1 MNPDVLANTASGASN
16 RHAKGRLLGAYV
28 DVSQLLQLRHCLA
41 TPSGNV
47 SSSVVGTQS
56 GVKLSKIKGRGIDF
70 SEVRTYQPGDDI
82 RSIDWRVTAR
92 KNKPHTKIFR
102 EERERPTL
110 LFVDQSQAMFF
121 ASSQRLKSVVAAETA
136 ARVAWHTLAAGD
148 RVGGVVVGNRPTA
161 LFRPLRSSRVLAR
174 FLNEIAAQNRALNR
188 IAEPT
193 ADNAV
198 SDGINQLRRLSKNR
212 YRIILISDFS
222 RAEGVWMDPIKRLGE
237 RNQVHLVHISD
248 PLEASLP
255 PAAQYAVTDGA
266 RRLQFHSGRKRLR
279 DQYETQFMARC
290 EALQK
295 LSHHPAIRYTALSTH
310 TGSLDLQRLG

>member
-28 DVSQLLQLRHCLA
+28 DVSQLLQLRHYLA

-110 LFVDQSQAMFF
+110 LDPDADALFF
-121 ASSQRLKSVVAAETA
+121 AFL
-136 ARVAWHTLAAGD
+136 
-148 RVGGVVVGNRPTA
+148 
-161 LFRPLRSSRVLAR
+161 VL
-174 FLNEIAAQNRALNR
+174 
-188 IAEPT
+188 
-193 ADNAV
+193 
-198 SDGINQLRRLSKNR
+198 
-212 YRIILISDFS
+212 
-222 RAEGVWMDPIKRLGE
+222 
-237 RNQVHLVHISD
+237 
-248 PLEASLP
+248 
-255 PAAQYAVTDGA
+255 
-266 RRLQFHSGRKRLR
+266 
-279 DQYETQFMARC
+279 
-290 EALQK
+290 
-295 LSHHPAIRYTALSTH
+295 
-310 TGSLDLQRLG
+310 